1 MGERLLYYYRRKQGR
16 VLWHTVEEIDRGYPV
31 GHTHEE
37 IDKRFTN
44 LFAMLRRVHLD
55 DSSSDQTDN
64 DNDSLPDLEQA

>member
-16 VLWHTVEEIDRGYPV
+16 VLWHTVEEIDRRYPV

-44 LFAMLRRVHLD
+44 LFAMLRKFHLD
-55 DSSSDQTDN
+55 DNSSDQTDT